1 MKYVIKLYFLY
12 FLIFFC
18 RDLSFAFGN
27 EDIILRW
34 PSLNIISSL
43 LQINDLF
50 VNDFY
55 TNSILNTPLRTIINT
70 FYLILPKTHFELISA
85 YSIFSII
92 FKSLLP
98 ITFIFLASSITT
110 LILRESN
117 SIKNLNI
124 KNNFAYSFFI
134 GNVIYYISQQSEN
147 LKNIL
152 FGTPIALWG
161 FPTALATSRG
171 ISLFISLISINII
184 LLISLFKPDNYKLNK
199 YLISF
204 LFLVNLLASVIHP
217 ISPLVTLVII
227 FLLNIYKKNLLSWFN
242 LFFVYFS
249 SWILGVII
257 ILSLYPQGDIDNLDL
272 FRIYIENTHNHHYL
286 PSHYFNQ
293 ILDWQFLIYNFII
306 SVFFIIFHKNNKFLK
321 DIFSR
326 LLFTNIFVIAFIN
339 IIQYLFVEIYKETIF
354 IKLGLTFLNISYNFF
369 YFLSILLFLSL
380 YLPRYKVSLSNKFK
394 FLKSNK
400 NLRFIDLICISLS
413 IFVLILTTSVFDS
426 NIVKIKES
434 NSYNLG
440 VRIKSLNKDNSE
452 FIIDPELAND
462 FKYPRE
468 LGLINIFN
476 DSYFP
481 FNIESIKLWENK
493 SIDLIALEN
502 CLKSEKD
509 KCYLPVKYQK
519 KIFYISKNKKI
530 KLGKEIFN
538 EKIKDIP
545 IFIYSIEKK

>member
-171 ISLFISLISINII
+171 ISG
-184 LLISLFKPDNYKLNK
+184 LLLR
-199 YLISF
+199 
-204 LFLVNLLASVIHP
+204 
-217 ISPLVTLVII
+217 
-227 FLLNIYKKNLLSWFN
+227 
-242 LFFVYFS
+242 
-249 SWILGVII
+249 
-257 ILSLYPQGDIDNLDL
+257 DL
-272 FRIYIENTHNHHYL
+272 
-286 PSHYFNQ
+286 
-293 ILDWQFLIYNFII
+293 
-306 SVFFIIFHKNNKFLK
+306 
-321 DIFSR
+321 
-326 LLFTNIFVIAFIN
+326 
-339 IIQYLFVEIYKETIF
+339 
-354 IKLGLTFLNISYNFF
+354 
-369 YFLSILLFLSL
+369 
-380 YLPRYKVSLSNKFK
+380 
-394 FLKSNK
+394 
-400 NLRFIDLICISLS
+400 
-413 IFVLILTTSVFDS
+413 
-426 NIVKIKES
+426 
-434 NSYNLG
+434 
-440 VRIKSLNKDNSE
+440 
-452 FIIDPELAND
+452 
-462 FKYPRE
+462 
-468 LGLINIFN
+468 
-476 DSYFP
+476 
-481 FNIESIKLWENK
+481 
-493 SIDLIALEN
+493 
-502 CLKSEKD
+502 
-509 KCYLPVKYQK
+509 
-519 KIFYISKNKKI
+519 
-530 KLGKEIFN
+530 
-538 EKIKDIP
+538 
-545 IFIYSIEKK
+545 